1 MIWVQLVIRKL
12 INQVISDLLYV
23 LLSYISY
30 LYILL
35 HIAVDED
42 VFLLSN
48 FPFFPILPG
57 FTASGLSGR
66 PAAVLN
72 DILFEGQ
79 EQFFIE
85 IVAVSGG
92 VIGPLSTATVIIED
106 SNGKTYY
113 RMI

>member
-1 MIWVQLVIRKL
+1 MIRVRLVIRKL
-12 INQVISDLLYV
+12 IDQVISDLLYV
-23 LLSYISY
+23 YTSV
-30 LYILL
+30 LYIIPLLL

-79 EQFFIE
+79 EQFFVE

-92 VIGPLSTATVIIED
+92 VVGPLSTATVIIED
-106 SNGKTYY
+106 NNGKIYY